1 MNNDR
6 LNFRAWNK
14 VTLTDDEDND
24 YEKSFMLY
32 NVDAFKGHR
41 VGIFEED
48 FEDQL
53 KKQGFSE
60 DEIEQIECDYSSEPC
75 DDYLNIDADE
85 IDQCTGLKDKN
96 GRLIYEGDIIK
107 TPSLTYLLK
116 VDVFNVLACIERDF
130 SYRVDWSRFVAD
142 IYHEGRQ
149 RFIEVIGNIHENP
162 ELFK

>member
-1 MNNDR
+1 MIKDR
-6 LNFRAWNK
+6 FKFRAWDPVK
-14 VTLTDDEDND
+14 KEYYDEFYLMSNGDGVI
-24 YEKSFMLY
+24 YSP
-32 NVDAFKGHR
+32 V
-41 VGIFEED
+41 EED
-48 FEDQL
+48 GNEDRLLFE
-53 KKQGFSE
+53 
-60 DEIEQIECDYSSEPC
+60 
-75 DDYLNIDADE
+75 
-85 IDQCTGLKDKN
+85 QCTGLKDVN

-142 IYHEGRQ
+142 VYHEGRQ